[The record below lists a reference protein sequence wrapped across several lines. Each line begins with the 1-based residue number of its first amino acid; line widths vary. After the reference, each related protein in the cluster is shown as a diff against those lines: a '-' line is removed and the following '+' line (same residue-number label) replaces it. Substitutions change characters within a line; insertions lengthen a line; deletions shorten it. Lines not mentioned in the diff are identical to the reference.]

1 MQRALR
7 QRLEELKAPPSGL
20 RSRLLRALPT
30 TMAVVALQRTQAG
43 GPSWACHV
51 LWAGDSRAYVF
62 EPAGARQLTTDD
74 LRDPGDAL
82 ANLRRDSVVS
92 NAMSADTEFHV
103 NYRRVVLQAPF
114 LVVCATDGCFGYL
127 PTPMHFEHLVL
138 SHLEAARSTEA
149 WSSALQAEITAVTGD
164 DAAMSVLGVGAGLK
178 EFQKLFEPRVTEL
191 ARDFIAPLDELSNA
205 VGRAEQELKALQ
217 SRQLGET
224 AQIWTRYKPGYE
236 RYLRPKPLTDEEEEQ
251 DKLAV
256 SETSAQAEQRSAG
269 DDQTGPVAEAS
280 EPASD
285 QRPTDADE
293 ATVPEGSEAIGESD
307 LQPSEEISS

>member
-1 MQRALR
+1 
-7 QRLEELKAPPSGL
+7 
-20 RSRLLRALPT
+20 
-30 TMAVVALQRTQAG
+30 
-43 GPSWACHV
+43 
-51 LWAGDSRAYVF
+51 
-62 EPAGARQLTTDD
+62 
-74 LRDPGDAL
+74 
-82 ANLRRDSVVS
+82 
-92 NAMSADTEFHV
+92 
-103 NYRRVVLQAPF
+103 
-114 LVVCATDGCFGYL
+114 
-127 PTPMHFEHLVL
+127 
-138 SHLEAARSTEA
+138 
-149 WSSALQAEITAVTGD
+149 
-164 DAAMSVLGVGAGLK
+164 MSVLGVGAGLK

-224 AQIWTRYKPGYE
+224 AQIWSRYKPEYE
-236 RYLRPKPLTDEEEEQ
+236 RYLRPQPLTDEEEEQ

-256 SETSAQAEQRSAG
+256 RETSAQAEQRSAG